1 MKILKQD
8 ENNVKR
14 IVGIPVGSL
23 WRPDPERTL
32 QTFEPENPS
41 LLTPGATGVGWDL
54 NTGAIAAKLGL
65 IRPDDSLPDMEQYI
79 PKGYRRALRYLPFAG
94 LGVIGLLAKSVSRH
108 EHVASNWSASGYPKT
123 YGSGKLAAG
132 TLLAVGA
139 IPLLVM
145 RLARETS
152 GNSLSD
158 YSISGRLAKAKRRAA
173 SSESPAATES
183 TAGGSVSASV
193 IAGANAVGV
202 QTLAVLAGAAILRER
217 KSRGKR
223 QPLILLAPISF
234 PLVTLG
240 ILIAVVKST
249 LSSINKS
256 LRRQRQKR

>member
-1 MKILKQD
+1 MKFLKKD

-14 IVGIPVGSL
+14 IGGIPVGSL

-108 EHVASNWSASGYPKT
+108 EHVASNWSASGYPKS

-152 GNSLSD
+152 GSSIHD
-158 YSISGRLAKAKRRAA
+158 YSISGRMAKAKRQAA
-173 SSESPAATES
+173 GSESP
-183 TAGGSVSASV
+183 AGGSVSASV

>member
-1 MKILKQD
+1 
-8 ENNVKR
+8 
-14 IVGIPVGSL
+14 
-23 WRPDPERTL
+23 
-32 QTFEPENPS
+32 
-41 LLTPGATGVGWDL
+41 
-54 NTGAIAAKLGL
+54 
-65 IRPDDSLPDMEQYI
+65 MEQYI

-108 EHVASNWSASGYPKT
+108 EHVASNWSASGYPNT

-145 RLARETS
+145 RLARETNGS
-152 GNSLSD
+152 SISD
-158 YSISGRLAKAKRRAA
+158 YSISGRMAKAKRQAA
-173 SSESPAATES
+173 DSKLP
-183 TAGGSVSASV
+183 AGGSVSASV

-202 QTLAVLAGAAILRER
+202 QTLTELAGAAMLREL
-217 KSRGKR
+217 KHRGKR

-249 LSSINKS
+249 LSNINKS